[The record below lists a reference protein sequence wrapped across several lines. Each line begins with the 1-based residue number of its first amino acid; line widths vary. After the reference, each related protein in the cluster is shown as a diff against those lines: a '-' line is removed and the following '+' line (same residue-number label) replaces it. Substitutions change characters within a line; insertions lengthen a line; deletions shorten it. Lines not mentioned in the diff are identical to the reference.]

1 MYLLNH
7 SVFTASLQYFSVIFS
22 NIDET
27 YHGSLTYLIPSFLI
41 ISSKSLNTGTLL
53 STSNKTT
60 P

>member
-7 SVFTASLQYFSVIFS
+7 SIFTGSLQYFSVIFS

-41 ISSKSLNTGTLL
+41 ISSKSLNFRYTAQYQ
-53 STSNKTT
+53 
-60 P
+60 